1 MKLISFYVSESYI
14 KCRSCSGQG
23 CEDGD
28 NAPLEECHHGEGS
41 CLYSHMTVGDHVE
54 VIRGCGEMY
63 HGAIVEGCFDLKGW
77 VGHGGEF
84 VSISGLVKSYFN
96 LLLSDEW
103 PNVFL

>member
-1 MKLISFYVSESYI
+1 MKLISFHFSESYI

-54 VIRGCGEMY
+54 VIRACGEMY

-77 VGHGGEF
+77 AGHGGEF
-84 VSISGLVKSYFN
+84 VSISDLVELRFCFN
-96 LLLSDEW
+96 LLLHLIW
-103 PNVFL
+103 F